1 MIFVDIIESLVPSF
15 EFLFAQLYNLLI
27 KFVSRFYLSI
37 SVELMFIEL
46 FSNIFVVLGMGL
58 RCSSAIEHLGALLG
72 FFGGAKFMIVPC
84 FDSIVLYVFMLFP
97 LILTAKCL
105 EISFEGA
112 DIEAGMAV
120 LMLPVMPL
128 ADIIGSRKELY
139 TLDQI
144 PEAS

>member
-1 MIFVDIIESLVPSF
+1 
-15 EFLFAQLYNLLI
+15 
-27 KFVSRFYLSI
+27 
-37 SVELMFIEL
+37 
-46 FSNIFVVLGMGL
+46 
-58 RCSSAIEHLGALLG
+58 
-72 FFGGAKFMIVPC
+72 MIVPC
-84 FDSIVLYVFMLFP
+84 FDSIVLHVFMLFP